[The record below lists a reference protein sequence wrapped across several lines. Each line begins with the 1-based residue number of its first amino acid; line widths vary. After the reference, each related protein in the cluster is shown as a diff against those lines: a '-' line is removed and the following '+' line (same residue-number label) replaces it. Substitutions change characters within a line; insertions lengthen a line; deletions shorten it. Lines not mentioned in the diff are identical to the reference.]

1 MINIGRLNM
10 LTVLVKEIENKS
22 MQEDIETVIEENRI
36 LKTILKEY
44 VKKSMGYKDLL
55 LESLELLDKYQEKV
69 EKLSLRTNLW
79 ADEAVRLY
87 NEHGN
92 LDKALRAAGKEIIL
106 YELNKNKG
114 EM

>member
-1 MINIGRLNM
+1 MI
-10 LTVLVKEIENKS
+10 TVLVKELENKYV
-22 MQEDIETVIEENRI
+22 QETQSLKEEN
-36 LKTILKEY
+36 TILKFLLKEC
-44 VKKSMGYKDLL
+44 VKKSMDYKELL
-55 LESLELLDKYQEKV
+55 QESLDLLDKYQEEV

-92 LDKALRAAGKEIIL
+92 LDKALRAVGKEIIL

>member
-1 MINIGRLNM
+1 MI
-10 LTVLVKEIENKS
+10 TVLVKEIEK
-22 MQEDIETVIEENRI
+22 ETQILKEEN
-36 LKTILKEY
+36 TILKFLLKEC
-44 VKKSMGYKDLL
+44 VKKSMDYKDLL

-69 EKLSLRTNLW
+69 SLRTNLW

-92 LDKALRAAGKEIIL
+92 LDKALRILNREIVI

>member
-1 MINIGRLNM
+1 MI
-10 LTVLVKEIENKS
+10 TVLVKEIEK
-22 MQEDIETVIEENRI
+22 ETKTIKEEN
-36 LKTILKEY
+36 TILKFLLKEC
-44 VKKSMGYKDLL
+44 VKKSMDYKDLL
-55 LESLELLDKYQEKV
+55 LESLELLDKYQEEV

-87 NEHGN
+87 NEHEN
-92 LDKALRAAGKEIIL
+92 LDKALRAVGKEIML

>member
-1 MINIGRLNM
+1 MI
-10 LTVLVKEIENKS
+10 TVLVKELENKYV
-22 MQEDIETVIEENRI
+22 QETQSLKEEN
-36 LKTILKEY
+36 TILKFLLEEC
-44 VKKSMGYKDLL
+44 VKKSMDYKELL
-55 LESLELLDKYQEKV
+55 QESLDLLDKYQEEV

-92 LDKALRAAGKEIIL
+92 LDKALRAVGKEIIL

>member
-1 MINIGRLNM
+1 MI
-10 LTVLVKEIENKS
+10 TVLVREIENKGT
-22 MQEDIETVIEENRI
+22 EEAKTIKEEN
-36 LKTILKEY
+36 TILKFLLKEC
-44 VKKSMGYKDLL
+44 VKKSMDYKDLL
-55 LESLELLDKYQEKV
+55 LESLDLLDKYQEEV

-87 NEHGN
+87 NEHEN
-92 LDKALRAAGKEIIL
+92 LDKALTAVGKEIIL

>member
-1 MINIGRLNM
+1 MI
-10 LTVLVKEIENKS
+10 TVLVKELENKYV
-22 MQEDIETVIEENRI
+22 QETQSLKEENII
-36 LKTILKEY
+36 LKFLLKEC
-44 VKKSMGYKDLL
+44 VKKSMDYKELL
-55 LESLELLDKYQEKV
+55 QESLDLLDKYQEEV

-92 LDKALRAAGKEIIL
+92 LDKALRAVGKEIIL

>member
-1 MINIGRLNM
+1 MI
-10 LTVLVKEIENKS
+10 TVLVKEIENKS
-22 MQEDIETVIEENRI
+22 MQEDMGTVIEENRI

-44 VKKSMGYKDLL
+44 VKKNLDYEALL
-55 LESLELLDKYQEKV
+55 QEGLDLLDKYQEEV
-69 EKLSLRTNLW
+69 SKLSLRTNLW
-79 ADEAVRLY
+79 VDEVVRLY

-92 LDKALRAAGKEIIL
+92 LDKALRILNREIVI